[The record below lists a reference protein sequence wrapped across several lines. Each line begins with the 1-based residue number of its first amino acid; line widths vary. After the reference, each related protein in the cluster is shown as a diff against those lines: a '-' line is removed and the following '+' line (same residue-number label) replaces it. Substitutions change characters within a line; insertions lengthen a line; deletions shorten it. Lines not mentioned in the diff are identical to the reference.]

1 MKQKTAGYGVEHLA
15 GCQCTCG
22 ESPIWEPESAGLFW
36 VDTGERVFHEYDPGS
51 GRHTPRD
58 IPHLLQSIGRRKAGG
73 WIAVDVKGLLLWNHA
88 SGESRF
94 LGYPEEG
101 KPHMCMSDGAVGP
114 DGRFYAGSL
123 NFETLDAPEGSIYRV
138 DKDGSIAAACEGLA
152 LPNGLAFSPAGHTLY
167 VTEMFANRI
176 LAYDFDPRTGTAANR
191 RVLVE
196 VPAEEGLPDG
206 LIVDREGFL
215 WSAHWQGFRITRY
228 APDGARDRVIEL
240 PVPTPTCMA
249 FGGPKLD
256 ELYVTTARKGCSPE
270 QLAEYPRSGDLFRVR
285 LDVQGRLEP
294 EFAG

>member
-1 MKQKTAGYGVEHLA
+1 MKHETGRYRAEHLVA
-15 GCQCTCG
+15 CRCDCG
-22 ESPIWEPESAGLFW
+22 ESPIWDPRNDRLYW
-36 VDTGERVFHEYDPGS
+36 VDTGERTFHEYDRGS
-51 GRHTPRD
+51 GHYNRRD
-58 IPHLLQSIGRRKAGG
+58 VEYLLQSIGRRRSGG
-73 WIAVDVKGLLLWNHA
+73 WIAIDLKGLVLWNHET
-88 SGESRF
+88 GENRF

-123 NFETLDAPEGSIYRV
+123 NFEVLDAPDGSIYRV
-138 DKDGSIAAACEGLA
+138 DKDGSISVACEGLA
-152 LPNGLAFSPAGHTLY
+152 LPNGLAFSPDGSTLY

-176 LAYDFDPRTGTAANR
+176 LAYDFDSRTGTAANR
-191 RVLVE
+191 RVLVD

-228 APDGARDRVIEL
+228 APDGARERIIEL

-249 FGGPKLD
+249 FGGEELD
-256 ELYVTTARKGCSPE
+256 ELYVTTARKGCSSE
-270 QLAEYPRSGDLFRVR
+270 QLAEYPQSGDLFRIK
-285 LDVQGRLEP
+285 LNVQGRLEP